1 MTYNFDPERW
11 HDDQL
16 RLVAFRREAGE
27 IDEETAKRLVEDID
41 RRYEVML
48 DRLDRTYQMPK

>member
-27 IDEETAKRLVEDID
+27 IDEETAKRLVEDIN
-41 RRYEVML
+41 RRYEAML
-48 DRLDRTYQMPK
+48 DRLD